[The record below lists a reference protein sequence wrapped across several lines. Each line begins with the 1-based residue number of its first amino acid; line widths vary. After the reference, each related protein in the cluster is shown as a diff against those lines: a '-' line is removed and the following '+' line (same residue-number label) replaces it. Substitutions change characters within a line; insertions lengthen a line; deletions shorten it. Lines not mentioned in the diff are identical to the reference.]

1 MAPFSSGGMSGTHAW
16 GGLYQGDA
24 IVWLEAQIAIHQQ
37 SDDRLLLCD
46 TMRAVNRASGG
57 DSAGWSPGEMMVVG
71 DGATGTTVDANLY
84 ETFASR
90 GFDVRL
96 ADLFERLRVATPP
109 SGSVRFDQGNEACHG
124 YPINCCSIAM
134 PLTEQGAYMTTGDL
148 ACGWQGSGL
157 SIEYLA
163 AR

>member
-1 MAPFSSGGMSGTHAW
+1 MAPFSSGGVSGTLEW
-16 GGLYQGDA
+16 GGLYWGDA
-24 IVWLEAQIAIHQQ
+24 IVWLEAQIAIYQQ

-57 DSAGWSPGEMMVVG
+57 DGAGWSPGEMMVVG

-84 ETFASR
+84 ETFSSR
-90 GFDVRL
+90 GF
-96 ADLFERLRVATPP
+96 RVATPP
-109 SGSVRFDQGNEACHG
+109 SGSVRFDQDNEACHG

-134 PLTEQGAYMTTGDL
+134 PPMEQGAYMTTGDL
-148 ACGWQGSGL
+148 ECGWQGWGL
-157 SIEYLA
+157 SIEYLP

>member
-1 MAPFSSGGMSGTHAW
+1 
-16 GGLYQGDA
+16 
-24 IVWLEAQIAIHQQ
+24 
-37 SDDRLLLCD
+37 
-46 TMRAVNRASGG
+46 
-57 DSAGWSPGEMMVVG
+57 MVVG
-71 DGATGTTVDANLY
+71 NGTTGTTVDANLY
-84 ETFASR
+84 GTFSSR
-90 GFDVRL
+90 ESDVRL

-124 YPINCCSIAM
+124 YPINCCSVAM

-148 ACGWQGSGL
+148 ECGRGL